1 MKKIC
6 IFLVI
11 CGISMLS
18 FGQGESSYSI
28 ILNDDTSPLRITL
41 ENAKFTFDLQQF
53 VFDFQQTDTLTI
65 TVEEIEPLVAKKSIV
80 ITSDSK
86 DSEILIGTFD
96 KLDLNSDNSYILNV
110 IFDQLSDKLVA
121 GKDDIYKLVVKD
133 DKEQQILLRFK
144 LL

>member
-1 MKKIC
+1 M
-6 IFLVI
+6 I

-18 FGQGESSYSI
+18 FGQGGSSYSI
-28 ILNDDTSPLRITL
+28 ILNDDTSPLQVTL
-41 ENAKFTFDLQQF
+41 ESAKFVFDIQEY
-53 VFDFQQTDTLTI
+53 VIDFQQTDTLTI